1 MLDLNLSTAAAAAQ
15 DIPEVAA
22 PAKGSKRASKR
33 VAAPRSG
40 KAYGLLAEQPVSL
53 FGLTPQ
59 ERAAVVV
66 SAVLDEAGGTV
77 VLSRVVDL
85 SWNLSPFVST
95 PNTRENEK
103 RLNWA
108 RIPQPFIEVCEN
120 VLYAYWKRG
129 RPGWA
134 APGVRTLQI
143 TLNSLAV
150 FCRYL
155 QANGIERLA
164 DVQPLHVSNFIHQ
177 QKSPK
182 LNGRTLIHQFQAI
195 EVLYLFRDEH
205 EDGLNF
211 HPWPQSSAK
220 DMAGMTGKRGEDTR
234 KVGLTPLIPADVAQK
249 LWVRAEGILSRADA
263 LLDER
268 DAGVRP
274 AFRDPE
280 ILAIRDACAY
290 LLGVLTGVRNSEM
303 SSIEVGAGRTEL
315 KGGHTFHWLRATNY
329 KTKGGLR
336 DYLMPSMGH
345 RILAV
350 MERWSQPHRDKL
362 AQQIGQ
368 MEQQQTRSADD
379 LTWLAT
385 ARANRH
391 RLFLGNGAG
400 GLVPV
405 SHGGWNFIFKQCAKD
420 AGTSWDLA
428 SHQLRRLYSYT
439 MAKHRLGNLLF
450 VKEQFGHKSIDM
462 SQLYCA
468 SPYQDPALYDDILDE
483 LNRQK
488 TEVIVAWLDKD
499 EPLAGGAGKRIM
511 EMRAH
516 GFEGRR
522 ELLTETS
529 QRVMMR
535 SNGHA
540 WCLSQDGGCGGSG
553 VYEKRH
559 CDSCGSG
566 VVDKSFGPLWLE
578 AYRHHKE
585 LLKDAQALGSG
596 FEKRVKADLEREA
609 KVLRELGL
617 DPDAEQ
623 ASPEEKPGKED
634 GRGQDAA

>member
-1 MLDLNLSTAAAAAQ
+1 MLDHNSSTAAAAAQ
-15 DIPEVAA
+15 DIPEAVA

-40 KAYGLLAEQPVSL
+40 KAHGLLAEQPVSL
-53 FGLTPQ
+53 LGLTAQ
-59 ERAAVVV
+59 DRAAVVV
-66 SAVLDEAGGTV
+66 SAVLDEAGAAV
-77 VLSRVVDL
+77 ILSRVGDVA
-85 SWNLSPFVST
+85 WNLSPFVST
-95 PNTRENEK
+95 PNTQENRK

-108 RIPQPFIEVCEN
+108 SIPQPFIEVCQN

-134 APGVRTLQI
+134 APGVSKLRY

-164 DVQPLHVSNFIHQ
+164 DVHPLHVSNFVHQ
-177 QKSPK
+177 QKSRK
-182 LNGRTLIHQFQAI
+182 LTERTLCLQFLNI

-205 EDGLNF
+205 EDGLSV

-220 DMAGMTGKRGEDTR
+220 DMAGFTGKRGEDAR
-234 KVGLTPLIPADVAQK
+234 KVSLTPLIPADVAQK

-268 DAGVRP
+268 DAGVRS
-274 AFRDPE
+274 AYKDTE
-280 ILAIRDACAY
+280 ITAIRDACAY

-315 KGGHTFHWLRATNY
+315 KGGHTFHWLHATNY

-350 MERWSQPHRDKL
+350 MERWSQPLRDKL

-385 ARANRH
+385 ARANRN
-391 RLFLGNGAG
+391 RLFLGNGMAG
-400 GLVPV
+400 VVPV
-405 SHGGWNFIFKQCAKD
+405 SGNGWSLIFKQFAKD

-428 SHQLRRLYSYT
+428 SHQLRRLFTYT
-439 MAKHRLGNLLF
+439 AAKHRLGNLLF
-450 VKEQFGHKSIDM
+450 VKEQLGHKSINM
-462 SQLYCA
+462 TQLYCA
-468 SPYQDPALYDDILDE
+468 SPYQDPALYDDILNE
-483 LNRQK
+483 INRQK
-488 TEVIVAWLDKD
+488 AEVIATWLDKD

-566 VVDKSFGPLWLE
+566 VVDKSFAPLWLE

-617 DPDAEQ
+617 DPGAEQ
-623 ASPEEKPGKED
+623 ASPDEKPGKED